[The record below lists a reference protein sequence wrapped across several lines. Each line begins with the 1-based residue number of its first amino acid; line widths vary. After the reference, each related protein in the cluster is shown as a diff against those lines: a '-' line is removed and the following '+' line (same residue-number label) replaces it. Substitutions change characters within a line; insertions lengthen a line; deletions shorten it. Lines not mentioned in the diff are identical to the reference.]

1 MKQRHRYLLIE
12 SGSYITDE
20 KQFSILLSN
29 ELMNMLSLNY
39 YKINPK
45 IISFLGQNKFII
57 KCSGLNAD
65 ILILAFTF
73 IKSLNKEPTYFYTLK
88 SSGTI
93 KSIKEQ
99 I

>member
-12 SGSYITDE
+12 SGFDIIDE

-29 ELMNMLSLNY
+29 ELMNMLGLNY

-45 IISFLGQNKFII
+45 IISFLGQNRFII
-57 KCSGLNAD
+57 KCSGVYVD
-65 ILILAFTF
+65 ILILTFTF
-73 IKSLNKEPTYFYTLK
+73 IKSLNKEPAYFYTLK